1 MWYYAVH
8 PGNSFFFSFK
18 NKKNIYIYIFI
29 FSCRVAPEQVC
40 MATICGFPQPQAEDQ
55 ACPPTP
61 RAGAQ
66 RDSEGQSQ
74 GGQASAFPLWEAP
87 GRRVGGAWLRAAALG
102 WEPAPGSPAL
112 FQRPLT
118 PSLWGQKPQGR
129 GHWELPRTQAFGEPE
144 KRTLTV
150 VSPCSRPLAPGGT
163 AVLQESPQICHLL
176 ALTRVWCAMGL
187 QGGPAGSS
195 ALANYCDVSA
205 PLRRSPFWKGSPGHP
220 SPLSSDP
227 NLEPAPP
234 PLF

>member
-1 MWYYAVH
+1 M
-8 PGNSFFFSFK
+8 
-18 NKKNIYIYIFI
+18 
-29 FSCRVAPEQVC
+29 
-40 MATICGFPQPQAEDQ
+40 
-55 ACPPTP
+55 PPPPP

-74 GGQASAFPLWEAP
+74 GGQASAFPFWEAP

-102 WEPAPGSPAL
+102 WEPAPGSPAF

-176 ALTRVWCAMGL
+176 ALTCVWCAMGL

-205 PLRRSPFWKGSPGHP
+205 PFPD
-220 SPLSSDP
+220 PLSGRV
-227 NLEPAPP
+227 LQVTPAPFPQTLTWSP
-234 PLF
+234 PLPHYFKLSPHLFRSF